1 MITLQKIRIYPIVF
15 CTLLYIPALAQT
27 HKITGKVT
35 DAGTH
40 EPLAFVNVIYGNKNL
55 GTSTNIDGYFS
66 FQTSKEKINMVFSYV
81 GYSTKIITLNT
92 AEQKDLLKVELKS
105 TTLNLSEV
113 IVIAGENPAHRI
125 INAVVK
131 NRELNN
137 PEKLSSFSYI
147 SYNKMYFTVD
157 LKMRNASFDTI
168 KVTPKTL
175 SKFKKYKTIEA
186 NDTLIT
192 DSANSK
198 RVEVFFA
205 KQHLFLTE
213 TVSKRKFMY
222 PDKNQ
227 EIVIASR
234 SSGLKQPYFIL
245 LATQLQSFSFYTD
258 LVEVGSKK
266 YLSPVSKTAVKKYF
280 YHIEDTIF
288 TETNDTVFVIS
299 FRPSKGTLFD
309 GLKGV
314 LQINSNRYALQS
326 VIAEPYKNTGGFDV
340 KIQQKYDFIQNT
352 QWFPVQL
359 NTDLKFSGLQVSD
372 HPDTLLVNDSM
383 AVIRNRVL
391 PLLGVGKSYID
402 SIEIYP
408 YLTPKQFNN
417 IQLEIAK
424 NAAKH
429 DSVFWTKYRP
439 ETLSNKDAETYR
451 VIDSLGQAEHLDSK
465 LQVIE
470 KLTKGYISWNFIN
483 IDFTKILAYNH
494 YEGLR
499 LCMDIMTN
507 EKILS
512 WLFAGGYVAYGIN
525 DKNFK
530 YGYRLKLSP
539 DEQSETQFVSSYSYD
554 VNEVGTYSML
564 DYHSLTSTEIYRR
577 ILVNRMDKFD
587 EYKATFTFRWLR
599 YLKTESFG
607 RIADFTTSPDY
618 LYNKLP
624 DSLNYQ
630 FITSEIGVKLKYSYK
645 EKFMKTFLG
654 KYSFGSKY
662 PILFFNVT
670 HGFKSTQG
678 NFDYWKYEA
687 KLNAGFDLKLAGKT
701 SLQLS
706 GGYTD
711 KSLPLTLLYSGYSN
725 YAKFS
730 IDAANT
736 FATMRMNEFYS
747 DKFISLFFTHDFGKL
762 LFKAGKFRPGIS
774 ICQNIGFGTLSHPEN
789 HQGYLFNTMEK
800 GYYETGIVF
809 SNLIHQSI
817 VGYGIAIYY
826 RYGPYGF
833 VKWCDNFAVK
843 LSFKFN

>member
-1 MITLQKIRIYPIVF
+1 MSQ
-15 CTLLYIPALAQT
+15 
-27 HKITGKVT
+27 
-35 DAGTH
+35 
-40 EPLAFVNVIYGNKNL
+40 E
-55 GTSTNIDGYFS
+55 DG
-66 FQTSKEKINMVFSYV
+66 VC
-81 GYSTKIITLNT
+81 
-92 AEQKDLLKVELKS
+92 
-105 TTLNLSEV
+105 
-113 IVIAGENPAHRI
+113 
-125 INAVVK
+125 
-131 NRELNN
+131 
-137 PEKLSSFSYI
+137 
-147 SYNKMYFTVD
+147 
-157 LKMRNASFDTI
+157 
-168 KVTPKTL
+168 
-175 SKFKKYKTIEA
+175 
-186 NDTLIT
+186 
-192 DSANSK
+192 
-198 RVEVFFA
+198 
-205 KQHLFLTE
+205 
-213 TVSKRKFMY
+213 
-222 PDKNQ
+222 
-227 EIVIASR
+227 
-234 SSGLKQPYFIL
+234 
-245 LATQLQSFSFYTD
+245 
-258 LVEVGSKK
+258 
-266 YLSPVSKTAVKKYF
+266 PV
-280 YHIEDTIF
+280 
-288 TETNDTVFVIS
+288 
-299 FRPSKGTLFD
+299 L
-309 GLKGV
+309 
-314 LQINSNRYALQS
+314 
-326 VIAEPYKNTGGFDV
+326 
-340 KIQQKYDFIQNT
+340 
-352 QWFPVQL
+352 
-359 NTDLKFSGLQVSD
+359 
-372 HPDTLLVNDSM
+372 
-383 AVIRNRVL
+383 
-391 PLLGVGKSYID
+391 
-402 SIEIYP
+402 
-408 YLTPKQFNN
+408 
-417 IQLEIAK
+417 
-424 NAAKH
+424 
-429 DSVFWTKYRP
+429 
-439 ETLSNKDAETYR
+439 
-451 VIDSLGQAEHLDSK
+451 
-465 LQVIE
+465 
-470 KLTKGYISWNFIN
+470 
-483 IDFTKILAYNH
+483 
-494 YEGLR
+494 
-499 LCMDIMTN
+499 
-507 EKILS
+507 
-512 WLFAGGYVAYGIN
+512 
-525 DKNFK
+525 K

-587 EYKATFTFRWLR
+587 EYKATLTFRWLR